1 MNYITSYIK
10 IYENKIWLNSKLIFE
25 TEADI
30 SFGKFAKAAYKS
42 LGLKY
47 LKFFKMDEMS
57 KLGFLATEFILQNN
71 NSIKNNNPQEIGLI
85 MANHS
90 ASLLTD
96 QKYFETIQSKEN
108 YFPSPALFVYTL
120 PNTVMG
126 EIAIRNNFQGENI
139 FFVQKEFTPNQFIH
153 HTEYLLNRNS
163 QKAILCA
170 WIEPNNNKYIL
181 QMYSI
186 EQQKNNLQIE
196 HTEENINKI
205 NSK

>member
-30 SFGKFAKAAYKS
+30 SFGKFAKASYKH

-71 NSIKNNNPQEIGLI
+71 KSIKKNKPEEIGQI

-96 QKYFETIQSKEN
+96 RKYFKTIQSKEN

-139 FFVQKEFTPNQFIH
+139 FFVQKEFTPSQFVH

-170 WIEPNNNKYIL
+170 WIEPNNNTYIL
-181 QMYSI
+181 KMYSV
-186 EQQKNNLQIE
+186 EQQKNNLQID